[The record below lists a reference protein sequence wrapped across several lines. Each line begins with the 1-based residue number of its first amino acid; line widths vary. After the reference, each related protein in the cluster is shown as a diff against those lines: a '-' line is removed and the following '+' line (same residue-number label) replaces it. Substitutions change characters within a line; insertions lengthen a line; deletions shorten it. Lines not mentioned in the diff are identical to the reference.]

1 MKIFEALLILVLN
14 RGILQ
19 LINGS
24 VCEQLSLRAPCA
36 KPQWCKDEKDTE
48 PAVQKLTAVEWKFFW
63 KLVWKL

>member
-24 VCEQLSLRAPCA
+24 VCEQLSLSASCA
-36 KPQWCKDEKDTE
+36 KPQWRKDEKDTE
-48 PAVQKLTAVEWKFFW
+48 PALQKLTAME
-63 KLVWKL
+63 